1 MEFYFFD
8 IHTFLLASICLTT
21 SLILLH
27 LTLSSLLSFL
37 NKKKEEFEK
46 VQEEKQELTEEE
58 KEIHD
63 FDFNEKMKKG
73 YLTLDEKEIF
83 RKKFLKR

>member
-27 LTLSSLLSFL
+27 LTLSSLLF
-37 NKKKEEFEK
+37 F
-46 VQEEKQELTEEE
+46 
-58 KEIHD
+58 
-63 FDFNEKMKKG
+63 
-73 YLTLDEKEIF
+73 
-83 RKKFLKR
+83 

>member
-37 NKKKEEFEK
+37 NKKKEKFEK
-46 VQEEKQELTEEE
+46 VQE
-58 KEIHD
+58 KEIQD